1 MRDTSTLS
9 LHTLPLMS
17 WIKAR
22 KKSQTKQK
30 TGSIQKAIHNLV
42 GPESHKKKQKLLK
55 RFRKMFYDSI

>member
-9 LHTLPLMS
+9 LHAFDVMDKS
-17 WIKAR
+17 Q

-30 TGSIQKAIHNLV
+30 TGNIQKAIHNLV
-42 GPESHKKKQKLLK
+42 GPESHKKKQKILK

>member
-9 LHTLPLMS
+9 LHAFDVMDKS
-17 WIKAR
+17 Q

-42 GPESHKKKQKLLK
+42 GPESHKKKQNILK
-55 RFRKMFYDSI
+55 RFQKMFYDSI

>member
-9 LHTLPLMS
+9 LHAFDVMDKS
-17 WIKAR
+17 Q

-30 TGSIQKAIHNLV
+30 TGNIQKAIHNLV
-42 GPESHKKKQKLLK
+42 GPESHKKKQNILK